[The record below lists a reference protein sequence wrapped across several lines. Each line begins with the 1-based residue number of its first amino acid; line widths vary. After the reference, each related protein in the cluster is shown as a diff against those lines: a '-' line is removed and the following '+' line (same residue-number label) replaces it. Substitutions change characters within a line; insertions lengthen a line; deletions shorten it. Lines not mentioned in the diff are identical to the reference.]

1 MTGLLSKV
9 TAVTILWGLILSAPP
24 ITYAQ
29 TQSVQNDWRGGD
41 ASTEGNLFV
50 GIETQDIYL
59 SIHPDGTM
67 VFYPS
72 NFKAHLRDIE
82 DILHWW
88 KHERPLELTKE
99 GAKTKKKRPSP

>member
-29 TQSVQNDWRGGD
+29 TQSVQSEKEGGD
-41 ASTEGNLFV
+41 ALLLKEYTLASKEIF
-50 GIETQDIYL
+50 L
-59 SIHPDGTM
+59 SIHPDGTL

-72 NFKAHLRDIE
+72 NFKAHIQDIE

-88 KHERPLELTKE
+88 KYLRPLELV
-99 GAKTKKKRPSP
+99 GAKAAKKKRPSP